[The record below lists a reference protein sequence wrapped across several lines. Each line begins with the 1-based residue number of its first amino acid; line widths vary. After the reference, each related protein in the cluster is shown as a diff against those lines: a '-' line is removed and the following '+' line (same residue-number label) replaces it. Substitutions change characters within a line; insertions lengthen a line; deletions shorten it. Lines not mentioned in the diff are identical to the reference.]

1 MPETEEAQ
9 ASAMEQDAASLE
21 TARLAKNG
29 EQPDETGNTGAAP
42 DVGEAQQSP
51 EKVENMAQETGHT
64 APSAISVSD
73 FVRSE
78 VRAETN
84 GIRIELAE
92 QFGKVNEMLA
102 ERFNKQDAAIAEQ
115 FRKHDVALADRF
127 SKQDVAIAEQFGKQ
141 NVAIAEQ
148 FRKQDMALAERFSK
162 QDATIAEQFRKQDAA
177 LAERFSKH
185 DVALAEQFGKQNT
198 EIAKMGETLE
208 ARARN
213 MQGWLI
219 TTMIAGGILATGI
232 LALVMAYLSSL

>member
-9 ASAMEQDAASLE
+9 ASAVEQDAASLE

-29 EQPDETGNTGAAP
+29 EQPHETGNTDAAP
-42 DVGEAQQSP
+42 DVGEVQQAP

-102 ERFNKQDAAIAEQ
+102 ERF
-115 FRKHDVALADRF
+115 

-148 FRKQDMALAERFSK
+148 FRKQDVALAERFSK
-162 QDATIAEQFRKQDAA
+162 Q
-177 LAERFSKH
+177 

>member
-1 MPETEEAQ
+1 
-9 ASAMEQDAASLE
+9 MEQDAASLE
-21 TARLAKNG
+21 IANG
-29 EQPDETGNTGAAP
+29 EQPHETGNTDAAP
-42 DVGEAQQSP
+42 DVGEAQQAP

-64 APSAISVSD
+64 APPAISVSD

-84 GIRIELAE
+84 GIRMELAE

-102 ERFNKQDAAIAEQ
+102 ERFNKQD
-115 FRKHDVALADRF
+115 
-127 SKQDVAIAEQFGKQ
+127 VAIAEQFGKQ
-141 NVAIAEQ
+141 NVAIAE
-148 FRKQDMALAERFSK
+148 RFSK
-162 QDATIAEQFRKQDAA
+162 QDAAIAEQFRKQDATLAERFSKHDVAIAEQFSKHDVA
-177 LAERFSKH
+177 LAKRFSKH